1 MVCSSPAGRPTTEV
15 ATSMNSKPTQTAATK
30 TEPEYSLAA
39 CAPGDVSD
47 TELSFCIEIVRD
59 GGAVAISLEKLQKA
73 RMLAFARKSGV
84 IVGVGS
90 IKRDR
95 PDRAADIAHRSGFSF
110 PKETPEL
117 GYVAIAPQ
125 HRRRG
130 LSHKV
135 VGALVKAMPGTLFA
149 TTDDEHMMKTLSGA
163 GFVRRGREW
172 PGHRGQLSLWLKE
185 SEERP

>member
-1 MVCSSPAGRPTTEV
+1 MILFFTEDSRTTEV

-30 TEPEYSLAA
+30 TEPVYWLGT
-39 CAPGDVSD
+39 CAPDDLSNA
-47 TELSFCIEIVRD
+47 ELTSCVEIVRD
-59 GGAVAISLEKLQKA
+59 GGAVAISLEKLRKA
-73 RMLAFARKSGV
+73 KMLAFASKSGV

-95 PDRAADIAHRSGFSF
+95 PGRAADVAHKSGFSF
-110 PKETPEL
+110 PRETPEL

-130 LSHKV
+130 LSHKIV
-135 VGALVKAMPGTLFA
+135 DALVNATPGSLFA
-149 TTDDEHMMKTLSGA
+149 TTDDEHMMRTLSGA
-163 GFVRRGREW
+163 GFVRRGHKW

-185 SEERP
+185 SEKRS

>member
-1 MVCSSPAGRPTTEV
+1 MSAEPIQIGETE
-15 ATSMNSKPTQTAATK
+15 A
-30 TEPEYSLAA
+30 EPEYSFAA
-39 CAPGDVSD
+39 CAPRDVSD
-47 TELSFCIEIVRD
+47 TELSFCVEIIRD

-73 RMLAFARKSGV
+73 RVLAFASKSGA

-95 PDRAADIAHRSGFSF
+95 PGRAADVAHKSGFSF

-130 LSHKV
+130 LSHKTV
-135 VGALVKAMPGTLFA
+135 DALVNAMPGSLFA
-149 TTDDEHMMKTLSGA
+149 TTDDEHMMRTLSGA
-163 GFVRRGREW
+163 GFVRRGHEW

-185 SEERP
+185 SEKRS

>member
-1 MVCSSPAGRPTTEV
+1 MFQTQ
-15 ATSMNSKPTQTAATK
+15 NSASASK
-30 TEPEYSLAA
+30 
-39 CAPGDVSD
+39 
-47 TELSFCIEIVRD
+47 LSD
-59 GGAVAISLEKLQKA
+59 GGAVTISLEKLQKA
-73 RMLAFARKSGV
+73 RMLALARKGGV

-135 VGALVKAMPGTLFA
+135 VGALVKAMPGTLLA

-172 PGHRGQLSLWLKE
+172 PGHRGQLSLWLKA